1 MSIGFLGA
9 LLTLKMNAIYE
20 CPLVLS
26 AANRSTSIGRYGWR
40 LEGSDS
46 DNNQWTACT
55 RPARAGHECR
65 AGPQCRRTKERP
77 LFYGSARP
85 FYVLQVCRFAGL
97 PSILNCPICAKKQTK
112 IVNVWFILLRLAPKH
127 ETQLNY
133 NCAGIPGYHRSQVSK
148 SFIPIVRK

>member
-1 MSIGFLGA
+1 MQTFCGKMSMGFLGA

-26 AANRSTSIGRYGWR
+26 AANRSTSVGRYGWR
-40 LEGSDS
+40 AVTVTIISGLH
-46 DNNQWTACT
+46 
-55 RPARAGHECR
+55 ARGRRRGHAVRSPLIR

-85 FYVLQVCRFAGL
+85 FYVLQLASLQSL
-97 PSILNCPICAKKQTK
+97 PSIFELSDMCQKNTK

-127 ETQLNY
+127 ETQLNC
-133 NCAGIPGYHRSQVSK
+133 N
-148 SFIPIVRK
+148 